1 MSCQKLERLYAE
13 WKIWSLSANKDE
25 DGWESDFP
33 MWSDLMSAAMEAM
46 GREDLSHEDLDV
58 LAHCW
63 AISEE
68 SEELREFAE
77 NNVDSCWPVLEVLT
91 GSDSAACRWQA
102 YVAAAKAGP
111 RARKLLS
118 NGIADSDSYV
128 RRRCILSLASIA
140 STEDRLLAETLISDP
155 DPYIRQA
162 AIELV
167 RAINDPALKR
177 ITHDVLANDP
187 VAHVRTAA
195 HNRLVV

>member
-13 WKIWSLSANKDE
+13 WKTWSLSANKDE

-33 MWSDLMSAAMEAM
+33 MWSDLMSAASEAM
-46 GREDLSHEDLDV
+46 GREDLSHEDLNV

-118 NGIADSDSYV
+118 NGIA
-128 RRRCILSLASIA
+128 
-140 STEDRLLAETLISDP
+140 SDP

-177 ITHDVLANDP
+177 ITHDILANDP

-195 HNRLVV
+195 HNRLAV